1 MEKKVTEFVC
11 TIIAATLFI
20 LSIFGPAV
28 MREMFGTR
36 YAALFSVAIVGA
48 TAALLLI
55 MEVRNRKRKARRR
68 LKRKTSD
75 IDKLN
80 AA

>member
-1 MEKKVTEFVC
+1 MGKKVTELVC
-11 TIIAATLFI
+11 TIITAILFV

-28 MREMFGTR
+28 MREMFGIR
-36 YAALFSVAIVGA
+36 HAVSFVVGIIIA
-48 TAALLLI
+48 DAVISLI
-55 MEVRNRKRKARRR
+55 AEVRDRKRKARRR

-75 IDKLN
+75 KKLN